1 MCSVIRKSG
10 SQSGS
15 YAKGSHLGTLAS
27 CTRIVFLLESGD
39 YLGEGLGAEVAF
51 AAVADGDGAGFGFF
65 CSDYQHVWNFLHL
78 CVADLGGKF
87 FVTVVEMDANIVALE
102 SFGDVL
108 RVVGYLFAHRADFNL
123 HWREPE
129 RECAR
134 VMFDEDAEETLN
146 RAE

>member
-51 AAVADGDGAGFGFF
+51 AAVADGDGAGLGLF
-65 CSDYQHVWNFLHL
+65 CADYQHVWNFLHL
-78 CVADLGGKF
+78 RVADLGGEF
-87 FVTVVEMDANIVALE
+87 FVAVVEMDANIVALE

-108 RVVGYLFAHRADFNL
+108 RVICDFFADRTDVNL
-123 HWREPE
+123 
-129 RECAR
+129 
-134 VMFDEDAEETLN
+134 
-146 RAE
+146 